1 VVAPPKVAIAPPK
14 SPAGTAQAYSKQMRC
29 LLFFCGM
36 SILLAQDPVFRTS
49 TSLVRIDAEVVD
61 PSGRLIPGLKTTSS
75 ISSCSSMP
83 RPA

>member
-1 VVAPPKVAIAPPK
+1 
-14 SPAGTAQAYSKQMRC
+14 
-29 LLFFCGM
+29 M